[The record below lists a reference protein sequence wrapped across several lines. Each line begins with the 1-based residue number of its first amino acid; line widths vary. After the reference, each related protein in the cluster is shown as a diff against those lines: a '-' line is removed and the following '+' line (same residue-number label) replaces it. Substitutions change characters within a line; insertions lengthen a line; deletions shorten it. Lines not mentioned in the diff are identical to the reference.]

1 MFRDISQ
8 LSNDELDH
16 IVEKFGTV
24 LKSLNPNEVPPLVY
38 QALLLTNENGPF
50 AGKLIG
56 HLSSYYNQEIRE
68 EQDSEDMIGSNNT
81 ITQTA
86 LRRSESI
93 VMVHINSKAS
103 GHPILKEVQKML
115 KSGIHVPDLIFNPF
129 TLQLCLSLT
138 SLKQHRAGLVDG
150 LKGNK
155 VLQKL
160 RETNC
165 ATENENLPFLII
177 SGVIQKTVLSIKKK
191 KESIWFC
198 EEIGE
203 IHHPLKLLSKVIEN
217 TCQYGSWALIGD
229 GVVDLA
235 FALLDVNAGL
245 ATGRVDEKLKTGWL
259 IGENIL
265 KEVVKHKLDVAE
277 SIIKQLSKRIMFS
290 KAAPKVFIYL
300 LVFCI

>member
-1 MFRDISQ
+1 M
-8 LSNDELDH
+8 
-16 IVEKFGTV
+16 
-24 LKSLNPNEVPPLVY
+24 
-38 QALLLTNENGPF
+38 
-50 AGKLIG
+50 
-56 HLSSYYNQEIRE
+56 
-68 EQDSEDMIGSNNT
+68 
-81 ITQTA
+81 
-86 LRRSESI
+86 
-93 VMVHINSKAS
+93 
-103 GHPILKEVQKML
+103 
-115 KSGIHVPDLIFNPF
+115 
-129 TLQLCLSLT
+129 
-138 SLKQHRAGLVDG
+138 
-150 LKGNK
+150 
-155 VLQKL
+155 
-160 RETNC
+160 
-165 ATENENLPFLII
+165 
-177 SGVIQKTVLSIKKK
+177 IQKTVLSIKKK

-290 KAAPKVFIYL
+290 KAAPKVFVYYSVKHLIIPPKYFFA
-300 LVFCI
+300 VY

>member
-8 LSNDELDH
+8 LSNDELDY

-155 VLQKL
+155 VLQKI
-160 RETNC
+160 T
-165 ATENENLPFLII
+165 
-177 SGVIQKTVLSIKKK
+177 
-191 KESIWFC
+191 
-198 EEIGE
+198 
-203 IHHPLKLLSKVIEN
+203 
-217 TCQYGSWALIGD
+217 
-229 GVVDLA
+229 
-235 FALLDVNAGL
+235 
-245 ATGRVDEKLKTGWL
+245 
-259 IGENIL
+259 
-265 KEVVKHKLDVAE
+265 
-277 SIIKQLSKRIMFS
+277 
-290 KAAPKVFIYL
+290 
-300 LVFCI
+300 

>member
-1 MFRDISQ
+1 MIKRVKRTQLFRQNAFFRSLCYIKWISAHSASILSMFRDISQ
-8 LSNDELDH
+8 LSNDELDY

-150 LKGNK
+150 LKG
-155 VLQKL
+155 
-160 RETNC
+160 T
-165 ATENENLPFLII
+165 
-177 SGVIQKTVLSIKKK
+177 
-191 KESIWFC
+191 
-198 EEIGE
+198 
-203 IHHPLKLLSKVIEN
+203 
-217 TCQYGSWALIGD
+217 
-229 GVVDLA
+229 
-235 FALLDVNAGL
+235 
-245 ATGRVDEKLKTGWL
+245 
-259 IGENIL
+259 
-265 KEVVKHKLDVAE
+265 
-277 SIIKQLSKRIMFS
+277 
-290 KAAPKVFIYL
+290 
-300 LVFCI
+300 